1 MQFTNPKDFKLRPK
15 VAGPACEIHRLSN
28 FLDIILKP
36 YLKYVKSHVKDDID
50 ILKYIPKN
58 VSKGTIL
65 SSFDVKSLYSNI
77 PHNFGL
83 TAIKYWIDKY
93 PETLPERISKEFIIQ
108 GMKFILENNF
118 FLFNGKA
125 YKQIK
130 GTSMGTK
137 VAPTYANLV
146 MGYWE
151 TFLYKEVAKHFMEH
165 HLYFIQNWKRYL
177 DDCLILWPGTEEDMD
192 KLKSIINNIHP
203 DIQFTSE
210 SSQTEL
216 PFLDILIKK
225 GNTGT
230 TIETDIYY
238 KPTDSKQYLLFN
250 SCHPKHVRTNVPY
263 NLARRIC
270 TIVSNEQTKL
280 KRLNELKSWN
290 NAYIQAD

>member
-1 MQFTNPKDFKLRPK
+1 MQFTNPKDFKLRPI

-93 PETLPERISKEFIIQ
+93 PETLPEQISKEFIIQ

-137 VAPTYANLV
+137 VAPT
-146 MGYWE
+146 M
-151 TFLYKEVAKHFMEH
+151 
-165 HLYFIQNWKRYL
+165 
-177 DDCLILWPGTEEDMD
+177 
-192 KLKSIINNIHP
+192 
-203 DIQFTSE
+203 
-210 SSQTEL
+210 QT
-216 PFLDILIKK
+216 
-225 GNTGT
+225 
-230 TIETDIYY
+230 
-238 KPTDSKQYLLFN
+238 
-250 SCHPKHVRTNVPY
+250 
-263 NLARRIC
+263 
-270 TIVSNEQTKL
+270 
-280 KRLNELKSWN
+280 
-290 NAYIQAD
+290 